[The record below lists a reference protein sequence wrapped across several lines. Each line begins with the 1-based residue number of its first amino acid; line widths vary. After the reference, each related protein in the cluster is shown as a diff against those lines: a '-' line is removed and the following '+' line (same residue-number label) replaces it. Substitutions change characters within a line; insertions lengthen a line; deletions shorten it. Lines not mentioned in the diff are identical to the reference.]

1 MNFFSDKE
9 TVDDLGI
16 GSIRDAISNL
26 LFPGTSVIQTRAR
39 YFLFVPWIYGKAEKK
54 FPKQLLAR
62 AGAWEKELIQSLLA
76 GGDLTG
82 LIGREKKNDLKIL
95 PSTIFWSGLNRFGV
109 FLPPQLT
116 IRQYGK
122 HASKGRDSSEAEG
135 EMGERSPS
143 FWHRDIPDPPEG
155 FFDFKYA
162 NFDLTLNEAEWL
174 CERILSS
181 DEKGQPSSLLSG
193 YIRDLLRGLAP
204 AVAEAMWD
212 EELPRDSDPRM
223 INLVRHAKQFSCA
236 TNGASLLYN
245 LMLAEDFA
253 NLDKDPTNQ
262 QSVEY
267 YQDRLAEW
275 AEIAREINLADWA
288 AHIGDFWECLFDEH
302 VKVPLRT
309 QAFINRFSAELAN
322 SPTLLEASKSA
333 RTIIRSRENEHKGLQ
348 ARLNSSNK
356 KRLREWN
363 GDSGTR
369 PLLYRWPQVQRLL
382 IDIDRGLKGETFK
395 GTHVID

>member
-1 MNFFSDKE
+1 
-9 TVDDLGI
+9 
-16 GSIRDAISNL
+16 
-26 LFPGTSVIQTRAR
+26 
-39 YFLFVPWIYGKAEKK
+39 
-54 FPKQLLAR
+54 
-62 AGAWEKELIQSLLA
+62 
-76 GGDLTG
+76 
-82 LIGREKKNDLKIL
+82 
-95 PSTIFWSGLNRFGV
+95 
-109 FLPPQLT
+109 
-116 IRQYGK
+116 
-122 HASKGRDSSEAEG
+122 
-135 EMGERSPS
+135 MGERSPS

-162 NFDLTLNEAEWL
+162 NFDLTRNEAEWL

-193 YIRDLLRGLAP
+193 YIRDLLRGFAP

-212 EELPRDSDPRM
+212 AELPSDSLPR
-223 INLVRHAKQFSCA
+223 IIKIVRHAKQFSCA

-253 NLDKDPTNQ
+253 NLDNLDKEPTTP
-262 QSVEY
+262 QSVKY

-275 AEIAREINLADWA
+275 AEIASEINLADWA
-288 AHIGDFWECLFDEH
+288 AHIGDFWDCLLEEH

-309 QAFINRFSAELAN
+309 QAFIDRFSAELAKG
-322 SPTLLEASKSA
+322 PTLLEASKSA
-333 RTIIRSRENEHKGLQ
+333 RTIIRIRENEHKGLQ

-356 KRLREWN
+356 KRLGEWN

-369 PLLYRWPQVQRLL
+369 PLLYRWTQVQRLL
-382 IDIDRGLKGETFK
+382 IDIDRGLNRKTFE

>member
-1 MNFFSDKE
+1 
-9 TVDDLGI
+9 
-16 GSIRDAISNL
+16 
-26 LFPGTSVIQTRAR
+26 
-39 YFLFVPWIYGKAEKK
+39 VPWIYGKAEKK

-62 AGAWEKELIQSLLA
+62 AGLWEKELIQALLA
-76 GGDLTG
+76 GGDLAG
-82 LIGREKKNDLKIL
+82 LIGVEKQNKLKIL

-162 NFDLTLNEAEWL
+162 NFDLTRNEAEWL

-193 YIRDLLRGLAP
+193 YIRDLLRGFAP

-212 EELPRDSDPRM
+212 AELPSDSLPR
-223 INLVRHAKQFSCA
+223 IIKIVRHAKQFSCA

-253 NLDKDPTNQ
+253 NLDNLDKEPTTP
-262 QSVEY
+262 QSVKY

-275 AEIAREINLADWA
+275 AEIASEINLADWA
-288 AHIGDFWECLFDEH
+288 AHIGDFWDCLLEEH

-309 QAFINRFSAELAN
+309 QAFIDRFSAELAKG
-322 SPTLLEASKSA
+322 PTLLEASKSA
-333 RTIIRSRENEHKGLQ
+333 RTIIRIRENEHKGLQ

-356 KRLREWN
+356 KRLGEWN

-369 PLLYRWPQVQRLL
+369 PLLYRWTQVQRLL
-382 IDIDRGLKGETFK
+382 IDIDRGLNRKTFE